1 MFKNRIIIH
10 TIIKEEKMTQ
20 KELSYL
26 EDAIGH
32 EKNIISIINESINM
46 LSDDE
51 LKTFLENESEIHNN
65 TLENLMNT
73 LEAKANE

>member
-1 MFKNRIIIH
+1 
-10 TIIKEEKMTQ
+10 MTQ

-46 LSDDE
+46 SNEE

-65 TLENLMNT
+65 TLNNLMNT
-73 LEAKANE
+73 LETKANE